1 MPDLDAIDDL
11 ARLPAAG
18 PAGSATTLA
27 RRATGARAT
36 SRAPRETASR
46 GGGAPRAKALAGA
59 LARHLD
65 VVAVVVAAPLAL
77 ALGARAL
84 GYTLAA
90 GAWLAQRGLAHLD
103 RRWIGSAREP
113 GRQMGLNLF
122 EAFGRIWL
130 LAGAIVAAGL
140 IGTRADGLTAALV
153 VFVAYSIAF
162 AMRLIDGRP
171 QGGAARGG
179 AEL

>member
-18 PAGSATTLA
+18 PGGSATTLA
-27 RRATGARAT
+27 AGAGGTSGVSLATAD
-36 SRAPRETASR
+36 R
-46 GGGAPRAKALAGA
+46 GGSPPGAKALAGA
-59 LARHLD
+59 LAHHLD
-65 VVAVVVAAPLAL
+65 VVAVVVATPVAL
-77 ALGARAL
+77 ALGVRAL
-84 GYTLAA
+84 GYALAA
-90 GAWLAQRGLAHLD
+90 GAWLAQRVLARLD
-103 RRWIGSAREP
+103 RRWIANTREP
-113 GRQMGLNLF
+113 SRQMGFNLF

-162 AMRLIDGRP
+162 AVRLIEGRP
-171 QGGAARGG
+171 GGGSQP
-179 AEL
+179 